1 VSPRATR
8 SQGRPDTPV
17 IPTDWGTSH
26 APVVEKTM
34 PGTVALRL
42 PGGTPGGFDTETQ
55 QTGLTPHAAYATV
68 ACRIQALAGEARVV
82 ATADDEETSADYLI
96 AVPRSVHQ
104 VREGHLGKVT
114 DTGDPALDGR
124 TLSVVQVA
132 RGTHRFERDLFCT
145 LID

>member
-1 VSPRATR
+1 MLRHHGGSGRAHVIH
-8 SQGRPDTPV
+8 PDWETH
-17 IPTDWGTSH
+17 H
-26 APVVEKTM
+26 AGVAEAAM
-34 PGTVALRL
+34 PGTVALRES
-42 PGGTPGGFDTETQ
+42 GGTPGGFDTDTNQ
-55 QTGLTPHAAYATV
+55 VGTTPHPAYATV

-96 AVPRSVHQ
+96 AVPRSVHE

-124 TLSVVQVA
+124 TLAVVQVA